1 VETCPKCGT
10 RFNPPEAGGGY
21 ATLTILRGGA
31 LDTKVRCLDCGHVFQ
46 PRAGLIGPRIL
57 KFVIGSFVA
66 IAVVVLMY
74 VLVFKPLVHAQGF
87 PARPVTVVVPFPP
100 GGSADFL
107 ARVLADPLGE
117 RWGKPLLVANRPG
130 AGTVIGTESVAKAP
144 GDGHTLLMNA
154 ASFVINAAVR
164 PNLPYDILRDFAP
177 VTLLVYSPQVFVVN
191 SSSSIKTLQ
200 DLLAAARAK
209 PGQLSYATVG
219 PATTQHVLGEQFKLE
234 TKIDVIYAPYPG
246 GAPAVTA
253 LLGNHVHFV
262 IANYNEVA
270 TQVAAGKLRAI
281 ATASR
286 GRIEQLKDIPT
297 LIESGVD
304 IETTVWFGIV
314 APAGSPKSAIDK
326 LQADI
331 AAALKLPAVREKLIA
346 QGMFPVG
353 STPEDFAAH
362 IRAQKEQY
370 EKVIKQARIK
380 AD

>member
-1 VETCPKCGT
+1 MKVKI
-10 RFNPPEAGGGY
+10 RA
-21 ATLTILRGGA
+21 A
-31 LDTKVRCLDCGHVFQ
+31 LAVL
-46 PRAGLIGPRIL
+46 LM
-57 KFVIGSFVA
+57 A
-66 IAVVVLMY
+66 IA
-74 VLVFKPLVHAQGF
+74 PLAAAQTF
-87 PARPVTVVVPFPP
+87 PAKPVTVVVPFPP

-107 ARVLADPLGE
+107 VRALAEPLGE

-130 AGTVIGTESVAKAP
+130 AGTVIGTEVVAKAP
-144 GDGHTLLMNA
+144 RDGHTLLLNA

-164 PNLPYDILRDFAP
+164 PNLPYDIVKDFAP

-191 SSSSIKTLQ
+191 ASSSAKTLQ
-200 DLLAAARAK
+200 DLLAMIRAK

-234 TKIDVIYAPYPG
+234 AKIDVIYAPYPG

-253 LLGNHVHFV
+253 LLGNHVDYV

-286 GRIEQLKDIPT
+286 GRIEQLKDVAT
-297 LIESGVD
+297 LIESGID

-314 APAGSPKSAIDK
+314 APAGSPRSAIDK

-353 STPEDFAAH
+353 STPEEFAAH
-362 IRAQKEQY
+362 LRAQKEQY
-370 EKVIKQARIK
+370 AKVIKQAAIK

>member
-1 VETCPKCGT
+1 
-10 RFNPPEAGGGY
+10 
-21 ATLTILRGGA
+21 
-31 LDTKVRCLDCGHVFQ
+31 
-46 PRAGLIGPRIL
+46 
-57 KFVIGSFVA
+57 
-66 IAVVVLMY
+66 M
-74 VLVFKPLVHAQGF
+74 
-87 PARPVTVVVPFPP
+87 
-100 GGSADFL
+100 
-107 ARVLADPLGE
+107 
-117 RWGKPLLVANRPG
+117 
-130 AGTVIGTESVAKAP
+130 SVAKAP

-164 PNLPYDILRDFAP
+164 PNLPYDIVRDFAP
-177 VTLLVYSPQVFVVN
+177 VTLLVYSPQVLVVN
-191 SSSSIKTLQ
+191 SSSSVKTLQ
-200 DLLAAARAK
+200 DLLATARAK

-253 LLGNHVHFV
+253 LLGNHVHYV

-314 APAGSPKSAIDK
+314 APAGSPRSAIDK

-331 AAALKLPAVREKLIA
+331 AATLKLPAVREKLIA

-353 STPEDFAAH
+353 SSPEDFSAH
-362 IRAQKEQY
+362 IRAQKDQY
-370 EKVIKQARIK
+370 AKVIKQAAIK

>member
-1 VETCPKCGT
+1 MKLSIEIK
-10 RFNPPEAGGGY
+10 A
-21 ATLTILRGGA
+21 A
-31 LDTKVRCLDCGHVFQ
+31 LAIV
-46 PRAGLIGPRIL
+46 LIG
-57 KFVIGSFVA
+57 
-66 IAVVVLMY
+66 IA
-74 VLVFKPLVHAQGF
+74 PLAPAQGF
-87 PARPVTVVVPFPP
+87 PSKPVTVVVPFPP

-107 ARVLADPLGE
+107 VRVLADPLAE

-144 GDGHTLLMNA
+144 GDGHTLLVNA

-164 PNLPYDILRDFAP
+164 PSLPYDIIRDFAP
-177 VTLLVYSPQVFVVN
+177 VTLLVYSPQVFAVN
-191 SSSSIKTLQ
+191 ASSPAKTLQ
-200 DLLAAARAK
+200 DLLAMARAQ
-209 PGQLSYATVG
+209 PGKLSYATVG

-234 TKIDVIYAPYPG
+234 AKLDLIYAPYPG

-253 LLGNHVHFV
+253 LLGNHVDFV

-270 TQVAAGKLRAI
+270 TQLAAGKLRAL

-297 LIESGVD
+297 LIESGID
-304 IETTVWFGIV
+304 IETSVWFGIV
-314 APAGSPKSAIDK
+314 APAGTPKSVLDK
-326 LQADI
+326 LQTDM
-331 AAALKLPAVREKLIA
+331 AAALKLPTVREKLIA

-370 EKVIKQARIK
+370 ARVIKQAGIK